1 MDAHTLKQMVAR
13 EAIDRVMTAHD
24 NDLVVGIGTGS
35 TAECFIAELP
45 RLRDRIQTTVS
56 SSERSSELL
65 RELGFDVKDLN
76 DVDRVDVYIDG
87 ADESTDEGFLIKGG
101 GAALTREKIAAA
113 KAKEFICIADNSKR
127 VSQLGTFP
135 LPVEVI
141 PMARTLVQDALNQL
155 GGDALWREGVVTD
168 NGNIILD
175 VHGLQINDPK
185 ALESEINNLTGVVCN
200 GIFAHR
206 PADVLLISTPDGVVR
221 IL

>member
-1 MDAHTLKQMVAR
+1 
-13 EAIDRVMTAHD
+13 
-24 NDLVVGIGTGS
+24 
-35 TAECFIAELP
+35 
-45 RLRDRIQTTVS
+45 
-56 SSERSSELL
+56 
-65 RELGFDVKDLN
+65 
-76 DVDRVDVYIDG
+76 
-87 ADESTDEGFLIKGG
+87 
-101 GAALTREKIAAA
+101 
-113 KAKEFICIADNSKR
+113 
-127 VSQLGTFP
+127 
-135 LPVEVI
+135 
-141 PMARTLVQDALNQL
+141 MARTLVQDALNQL